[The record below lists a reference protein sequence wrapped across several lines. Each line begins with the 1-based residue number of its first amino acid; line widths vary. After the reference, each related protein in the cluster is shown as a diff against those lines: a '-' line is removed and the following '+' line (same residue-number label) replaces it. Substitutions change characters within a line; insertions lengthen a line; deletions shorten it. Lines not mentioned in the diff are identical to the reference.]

1 MELRNAGRLV
11 LAASLVAFS
20 ACGGGG
26 VAPNGTAFSTLP
38 SSQRASASADARPF
52 DSTSILKKLTK
63 DVTIGSTVDPENG
76 DKGPRA
82 ISVVMIN
89 NGKLKKNQIL
99 VCNFD
104 DSKGDAGK
112 GTTIE
117 QFSPTPNS
125 KPTRFFQNSK
135 IEGCDGDAITGGD
148 QVYASGMTSGLVVWI
163 EQSGKLKKTY
173 GKPLTVPLADSETPQ
188 LYGYSPEYVFAGNGD
203 TGAVDSISLGGYGT
217 GHPKEIIK
225 GFPVNKG
232 AGWNAQGPSGFA
244 YWCGAPPG
252 AYECTQR
259 HGTADT
265 LFVAD
270 GDCDAIVA
278 FDHASSLLVKDEITV
293 GAGCKSFKCL
303 YPSTSCGKLVKAGS
317 PLNKPF
323 AATILPNGNM
333 VVANT
338 ANNTLV
344 ELMPTGKVL
353 ATKVVDKSKTPGIWG
368 IFAIGKGDSSTA
380 IYYTDTN
387 GNELH
392 ELEQ

>member
-1 MELRNAGRLV
+1 MELRNAGRFA

-26 VAPNGTAFSTLP
+26 VAPNGATLSTLP
-38 SSQRASASADARPF
+38 SSQKASASADARPF
-52 DSTSILKKLTK
+52 DSTSVLKRLTK
-63 DVTIGSTVDPENG
+63 DVTIGSTVDSENG

-82 ISVVMIN
+82 ISVVMTN
-89 NGKLKKNQIL
+89 NGKLKKDQIL

-104 DSKGDAGK
+104 DSKGNAGK

-117 QFSPTPNS
+117 QFSPASNS
-125 KPTRFFQNSK
+125 KPSRFFQNSN
-135 IEGCDGDAITGGD
+135 IEGCDGDAMTSGD

-163 EQSGKLKKTY
+163 DQNGKLKKAY
-173 GKPLTVPLADSETPQ
+173 GKPLTMPIADSETPP
-188 LYGYSPEYVFAGNGD
+188 LYDYSPEFVFAGNGD
-203 TGAVDSISLGGYGT
+203 TGTVDSLSLGGYGT
-217 GHPKEIIK
+217 HHPLEIIN
-225 GFPVNKG
+225 GFPVNEG

-244 YWCGAPPG
+244 YWCGALPG
-252 AYECTQR
+252 AYGCSEI

-265 LFVAD
+265 LYVAD
-270 GDCDAIVA
+270 GDCNAIVA
-278 FDHASSLLVKDEITV
+278 VDHVSSLLVKDEITV

-303 YPSTSCGKLVKAGS
+303 YPSTSCGKLVKAGA
-317 PLNKPF
+317 PLNRPF

-344 ELMPTGKVL
+344 ELMPSGKVL
-353 ATKVVDKSKTPGIWG
+353 ATRVVDKSKTPGIWG
-368 IFAIGKGDSSTA
+368 LFAIGKGDGSTA

-392 ELEQ
+392 KLEQ